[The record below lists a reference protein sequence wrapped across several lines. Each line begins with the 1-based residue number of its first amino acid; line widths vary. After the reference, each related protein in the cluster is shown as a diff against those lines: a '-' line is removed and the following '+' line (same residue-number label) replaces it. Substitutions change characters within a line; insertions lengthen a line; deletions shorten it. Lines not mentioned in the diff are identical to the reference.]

1 MPAIDSKVGA
11 PAVDTPPTF
20 QASPTPRHEVTNE
33 LPHFRPVGPSLI
45 RQRFRCWP
53 RAVVALVVV
62 AFALT
67 ACTANAPPPTAAQF
81 IAEKGDPF
89 SNLLVPKLEVS
100 TTDGAVGVEVDS
112 PITVSASAGV
122 LGAVSLTNDN
132 GRAIAGHLSPNGLT
146 WATAEQL
153 GYNKRYTLRAEA
165 LGLGGVA
172 HDTTT
177 FRTSSPENLTMPY
190 VLPNDGEVVGVGQ
203 PVAIRFDENI
213 LDRTAAEKAITIT
226 SQPAVDGA
234 FYWLSDREVRWRP
247 RDYWKPGTAVVV
259 EVNAYGVDLGDGLFG
274 QDDVTTRFTVGDEV
288 IATADDTTKTLTV
301 RVNGEVVKTMPISM
315 GKNSAPTDNGTYL
328 IGDRYRDLVMD
339 SSTYGVPVNSP
350 EGYRLEV
357 EYATQM
363 SYSGIYVHAAP
374 WSVGSQGRSNVS
386 HGCLNVSTSNAQW
399 FYDNTKR
406 GDIVQVVNTVGPT
419 LPGTDGLGDW
429 NIPWD
434 QWQAGNAV
442 TATSRG

>member
-1 MPAIDSKVGA
+1 MPVIDSKVGA
-11 PAVDTPPTF
+11 SAVEAPPTF
-20 QASPTPRHEVTNE
+20 QASSTPRDEVTNE
-33 LPHFRPVGPSLI
+33 HPNFRPVGSSLI

-53 RAVVALVVV
+53 RSIVALVVAV
-62 AFALT
+62 LALT
-67 ACTANAPPPTAAQF
+67 ACTGNVSPPPPAAQV
-81 IAEKGDPF
+81 ISEKGDPY
-89 SNLLVPKLEVS
+89 STLLVPKLDIS

-132 GRAIAGHLSPNGLT
+132 GKAIAGQLSPDGLT
-146 WATAEQL
+146 WATADQL

-165 LGLGGVA
+165 LGLGGIA
-172 HDTTT
+172 HDTMT

-203 PVAIRFDENI
+203 PVAIRFDEKI

-259 EVNAYGVDLGDGLFG
+259 AVNTYGVDLGDGLFG

-339 SSTYGVPVNSP
+339 SSTYGVPVNSA

-406 GDIVQVVNTVGPT
+406 GDIVQVLNTVGPT

-442 TATSRG
+442 TP